1 MKEKRKELI
10 KPTGM
15 SKLKRSLKISSLL
28 FAFFLLVMSSGCK
41 TSVVQKKVP
50 FSIDEK
56 TYFQWVG
63 GKQGTRGTTIRITG
77 LTTSLNLSFSKI
89 YFQNKEFEVVPQFSG
104 NDFVLEATFSEF
116 IPPDKVMSSNPL
128 DEYGNT
134 PPKTGKNIPFELEKD
149 EAVIMYAVS
158 GAESYV
164 KVTGV
169 KKLETQYRP

>member
-1 MKEKRKELI
+1 MN
-10 KPTGM
+10 
-15 SKLKRSLKISSLL
+15 LKRIIVNSGLVLAL
-28 FAFFLLVMSSGCK
+28 FLTFLSTSCK
-41 TSVVQKKVP
+41 TNVVQKKVP

-56 TYFQWVG
+56 TYFHWVG

-77 LTTSLNLSFSKI
+77 FSETLNLSFSKI

-104 NDFVLEATFSEF
+104 TDFVLEATMSEF
-116 IPPDKVMSSNPL
+116 IPPDIVMSGNPL
-128 DEYGNT
+128 DEYGNV
-134 PPKTGKNIPFELEKD
+134 PPRTGSSIPFELQED

-158 GAESYV
+158 GTETYV

>member
-1 MKEKRKELI
+1 
-10 KPTGM
+10 M
-15 SKLKRSLKISSLL
+15 SNLKRSSKFSSLL
-28 FAFFLLVMSSGCK
+28 LAFFLLFLSSGCK
-41 TSVVQKKVP
+41 TNVVQKKVP

-77 LTTSLNLSFSKI
+77 FTTSLNLSFSKI
-89 YFQNKEFEVVPQFSG
+89 YFQNREFDVVPQFNG

-116 IPPDKVMSSNPL
+116 IPPDRVMSSNPL

-134 PPKTGKNIPFELEKD
+134 PPKTGKSIPFELEKD
-149 EAVIMYAVS
+149 EAVIVYAVS
-158 GAESYV
+158 GAESYI
-164 KVTGV
+164 KVGDI